1 MRAKVLPVALLL
13 TIAGKAQ
20 AVVIDTLAAK
30 QPWEPFQA
38 YSFPKVGIADRP
50 ELAERINKDLAK
62 DLLEVD
68 IDTLKGSLFQ
78 QVWGDAEGSLPR
90 LSTLTWTSARNLKNV
105 LSFEFS
111 GEACGAYCEGFS
123 IHYNYDLRSGERVQF
138 DSLFTQ
144 VGSLEVREWVG
155 KRWAMAVE
163 VEIAHLQDSL
173 HTRVMAA
180 DEQEAIEASLSLYND
195 CLVERTRQLP
205 YIEDLELLRTGLR
218 VSVARCSA
226 HVDRDADA
234 LGSVAVVLPYAG
246 IARYM
251 RPGALALIR

>member
-13 TIAGKAQ
+13 TVAGMAQ
-20 AVVIDTLAAK
+20 TVVIDTLAGK
-30 QPWEPFQA
+30 QPWKPFQS
-38 YSFPKVGIADRP
+38 YSFPKVGITDRP
-50 ELAERINKDLAK
+50 ELAERINKDLAL

-78 QVWGDAEGSLPR
+78 QVWGDAEGGLPR
-90 LSTLTWTSARNLKNV
+90 LNTLAWTSVRPLANV

-111 GEACGAYCEGFS
+111 GEACGAYCEDFS
-123 IHYNYDLRSGERVQF
+123 IHYNYDLRTGERLQF

-144 VGSLEVREWVG
+144 VGSLEVREWIG
-155 KRWAMAVE
+155 KRWAMAME

-173 HTRVMAA
+173 RTWVMAA

-205 YIEDLELLRTGLR
+205 YIEDFEFLRTGLR
-218 VSVARCSA
+218 VSVARCST
-226 HVDRDADA
+226 HVDREADA
-234 LGSVAVVLPYAG
+234 MGSVAVELRYAD

-251 RPGALALIR
+251 RREALALIR